1 MNENLLNPSGKIGA
15 QEAEAL
21 LAAVDAA
28 HADLDFSDV
37 SDVNFAALR
46 CFLDARRAGK
56 RFSIVN
62 AADAVA
68 EKFEDSGVGA
78 IVNVSRKPKA
88 LDMSRYEVFGESFL
102 SKAYNSED
110 GDAMIKVY
118 GGHFPAR
125 MVAQEKAMARA
136 VMLFGLPT
144 PLVGTLYS
152 DGVNNALD
160 YERIPGK
167 RSFSRVVSEEPER
180 MEEMTVRFAAMC
192 KQLHATPCDTSVF
205 PARIN
210 VYRSVVARCDRLTEE
225 EKAKIFAFID
235 SVPPATTCLHGD
247 MQMSNVI
254 TSPRGDMWIDLSDFS
269 YGAPMLDLGM
279 WYFLSKLNTEER
291 VQQLFHMSVAQMAQI
306 WDIFAREYF
315 DARTP
320 EALAEVERKVQP
332 FAALHMLYLCVNY
345 WYEPGLFEYAHKI
358 LLKD

>member
-1 MNENLLNPSGKIGA
+1 MSTNLLKPAGKIGA

-21 LAAVDAA
+21 LSAVSP
-28 HADLDFSDV
+28 ADSVIDFAEVNDI
-37 SDVNFAALR
+37 NFAALR

-78 IVNVSRKPKA
+78 VVNVSRAPKP

-144 PLVGTLYS
+144 PLVGTLWS
-152 DGVNNALD
+152 DGTNNALD

-167 RSFSRVVSEEPER
+167 RSFSRVISEEPER
-180 MEEMTVRFAAMC
+180 MEEITVRFAAMC
-192 KQLHATPCDTSVF
+192 KQLHATPCDTAVF
-205 PARIN
+205 PARID
-210 VYRSVVARCDRLTEE
+210 VYRSVIARCDRLTEE
-225 EKAKIFAFID
+225 EKGRIYAFID
-235 SVPPATTCLHGD
+235 SVPEATTCLHGD

-254 TSPRGDMWIDLSDFS
+254 TSARGDMWIDLSDFS
-269 YGAPMLDLGM
+269 YGNPMLDIGM
-279 WYFLSKLNTEER
+279 WYFLSKLNPEER
-291 VQQLFHMSVAQMAQI
+291 VQNLFHMGNAQMAQI

-332 FAALHMLYLCVNY
+332 FAALHMIYLCVNY
-345 WYEPGLFEYAHKI
+345 WYEPGLFEYAHQV
-358 LLKD
+358 LLGE